1 MSRSL
6 NKVMLIGNLGRD
18 PELRYTAGGT
28 PVADFSV
35 ATTERWKGSDGE
47 FQEHTEWHNI
57 VVWRRL
63 AEVAGEYLRKGSRV
77 YVEGKIRT
85 RSWDGQDGQ
94 KRYKTE
100 VMADTF
106 IMLDARE
113 SGGGGGGGRGAAPAG
128 GGFEPDE
135 ISDDD
140 IPF

>member
-6 NKVMLIGNLGRD
+6 NKVMIIGNLGRD
-18 PELRYTAGGT
+18 PELRYTSGGT

-35 ATTERWKGSDGE
+35 ATTERWKNADGE
-47 FQEHTEWHNI
+47 QQEHTEWHNV

-63 AEVAGEYLRKGSRV
+63 AEVAGEYLKKGSRV

-85 RSWDGQDGQ
+85 RSWEGQDGN

-100 VMADTF
+100 ILADSF
-106 IMLDARE
+106 IMLDSRGE
-113 SGGGGGGGRGAAPAG
+113 TGRAVGDS
-128 GGFEPDE
+128 GFEPDE

>member
-6 NKVMLIGNLGRD
+6 NKIMIIGNLGRD

-47 FQEHTEWHNI
+47 FQEHTEWHN
-57 VVWRRL
+57 VAVWRRL
-63 AEVAGEYLRKGSRV
+63 AEIAGEYLRKGRRV
-77 YVEGKIRT
+77 YVEGKLRT

-100 VMADTF
+100 VMADSF
-106 IMLDARE
+106 IILDSRGE
-113 SGGGGGGGRGAAPAG
+113 GGGGGGSGAAAG
-128 GGFEPDE
+128 SGFEPDE